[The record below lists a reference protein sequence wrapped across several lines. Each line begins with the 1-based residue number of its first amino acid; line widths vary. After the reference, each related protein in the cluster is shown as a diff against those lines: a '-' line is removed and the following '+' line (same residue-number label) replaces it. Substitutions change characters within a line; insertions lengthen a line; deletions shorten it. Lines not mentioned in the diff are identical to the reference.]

1 MPPATNVLKLLDFFS
16 WSANPI
22 LMTQDLVPIEI
33 PEEHWGPCM
42 QALNPRQ
49 RAFVAACL
57 SIGTTN
63 NARAAAM
70 AGYQG
75 SPNTL
80 AVAGHRLAHHSG
92 VIAAIQE
99 EAERRL
105 RSSAIM
111 AVTVMVDIARNEVNS
126 PKDRLKAAEMIAN
139 RVGLHARSE
148 HKVITEDA
156 STTDAAMTA
165 RIQTLCGQ
173 LGIDPKTL
181 LGRMAQKAEPKVDAI
196 VEAEYAEIAQPE
208 KEEWE

>member
-1 MPPATNVLKLLDFFS
+1 MSQELTA
-16 WSANPI
+16 
-22 LMTQDLVPIEI
+22 IET

-49 RAFVAACL
+49 RAFVQACL
-57 SIGTTN
+57 TIGTTN
-63 NARAAAM
+63 NAKCAAM
-70 AGYQG
+70 AGYTG
-75 SPNTL
+75 SANAL

-111 AVTVMVDIARNEVNS
+111 AVSVMVDIARNEVNS

-139 RVGLHARSE
+139 RVGLHAKSE

-165 RIQTLCGQ
+165 RIQTLCSQ

-181 LGRMAQKAEPKVDAI
+181 LGRMAQPKEVPVAPI
-196 VEAEYAEIAQPE
+196 VEVEYAEVEQPAPTGLE
-208 KEEWE
+208 GLEDIL